1 MLGDDT
7 MIEKIQKDFIEAMKN
22 KEKERL
28 DVIKMLKA
36 SIQNEEIK
44 KKESLTD
51 EEIISIVTKQVKMR
65 KDAIE
70 DFKKASRDDLIK
82 SYESEIEILNK
93 YLPEAL
99 SDEEVL
105 NIINEAFDTINP
117 TSQKDMGL
125 IMKEVNPKL
134 KGRCDMGNV
143 SKIIKDKLSNL

>member
-1 MLGDDT
+1 M
-7 MIEKIQKDFIEAMKN
+7 MEQIQKDFIEAMKN

-51 EEIISIVTKQVKMR
+51 DEIISIITKQVKMR

-70 DFKKASRDDLIK
+70 DFKKASRDDLVK

-105 NIINEAFDTINP
+105 EIINDAFNKVNP
-117 TSQKDMGL
+117 TSQKEMGL
-125 IMKEVNPKL
+125 LMKEITPKV

-143 SKIIKDKLSNL
+143 SKIIKDKLANL